1 MSTQIEM
8 FDNSELAFSSYSD
21 LQVGSTSTSGQID
34 ALKQNNDGMSQTES
48 VKFSSRYPN
57 VIAVQP
63 NTDSGFSATVFM
75 AAGTNQ
81 LTVAL
86 RGTETGNPEI
96 WDDLFSADMQ
106 LSAYGV
112 AYHQV
117 VDMYNWWQKVT
128 HTGMVDQYEMVSS
141 ITTVEGGVLLYE
153 IKDNDHTPANN
164 MKTYLVKKEN
174 QEQAS
179 GELVGQTD
187 INSVTVT
194 GHSLGGH
201 LASAFTALFSGQVEH
216 TYTYNAPGFT
226 DTATNTTFFAEL
238 GGYTPFDSAV
248 TSKVTRVLANNALPG
263 ETQADF
269 IQDLHGGT
277 PANATVT
284 VAIED
289 LGDIN
294 TENHSIVTVTDSL
307 AVFNLLAKMD
317 SSLTMEQYN
326 AVFHAASNTE
336 KNVDTLETLIDTLQK
351 LFGLGSATLL
361 TNDREAFYQALYGV
375 QDKITAGTDASGQFT
390 ISQTATIVDA
400 RTDFGVFLSV
410 IPSASAC
417 SLAA

>member
-1 MSTQIEM
+1 MSQYQSIYYASLM
-8 FDNSELAFSSYSD
+8 SMASYANLYKGFTTISWN
-21 LQVGSTSTSGQID
+21 LD
-34 ALKQNNDGMSQTES
+34 ALELLGLGGAAMASEQAAE
-48 VKFSSRYPN
+48 FSALFPE
-57 VIAVQP
+57 ILAV
-63 NTDSGFSATVFM
+63 NSGTGFSATVFQE
-75 AAGTNQ
+75 AGADGPI
-81 LTVAL
+81 TVAI
-86 RGTETGNPEI
+86 RGTSEALP
-96 WDDLFSADMQ
+96 DLVGADSE
-106 LSAYGV
+106 LATCGA
-112 AYHQV
+112 AYHQI
-117 VDMYNWWQKVT
+117 VDMYNWWIKESSELNQSVNQYRIEQASSSSGPMP
-128 HTGMVDQYEMVSS
+128 TGSVME
-141 ITTVEGGVLLYE
+141 LYRE
-153 IKDNDHTPANN
+153 PGADGRA
-164 MKTYLVKKEN
+164 TYLVLDQDAETGTG
-174 QEQAS
+174 AFF
-179 GELVGQTD
+179 GQTV
-187 INSVTVT
+187 NVT